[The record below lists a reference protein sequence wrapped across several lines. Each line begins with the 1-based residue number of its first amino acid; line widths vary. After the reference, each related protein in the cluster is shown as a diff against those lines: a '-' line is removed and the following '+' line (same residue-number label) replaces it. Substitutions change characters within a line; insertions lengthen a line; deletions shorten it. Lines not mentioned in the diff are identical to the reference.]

1 MVAGTKPK
9 LYTLQP
15 DEKST
20 VVMVYTDSYLYWG
33 EVITKER
40 IRVSTW
46 FRTNAAPDNLCIYNG
61 MALLPGSPGPLKPI
75 NYPEVHIPM
84 EKVIAFHMVPPAAD
98 PPDYDTSELNRKMEN
113 VVALVGQFRMDGKL
127 RMASHMTLEKYFEV
141 ARETF
146 TGLYDVLIS
155 HPSMSQFSLPKVP
168 FVLLRLTST
177 VIALKSMVTETI

>member
-1 MVAGTKPK
+1 MVTGVKGS

-15 DEKST
+15 DEKAT
-20 VVMVYTDSYLYWG
+20 MVMVYTDSYLYWG

-61 MALLPGSPGPLKPI
+61 MALLPGSSGPLKPI

-84 EKVIAFHMVPPAAD
+84 ERVIAFHMLPPSCD
-98 PPDYDTSELNRKMEN
+98 PVDYDASESNRKMEN
-113 VVALVGQFRMDGKL
+113 VVALVGQFRLDGKL
-127 RMASHMTLEKYFEV
+127 RMATQMNLEKYFEI

-146 TGLYDVLIS
+146 TALYNVTVS
-155 HPSMSQFSLPKVP
+155 HPGMPQFNLPKVP
-168 FVLLRLTST
+168 FVLVRLTET
-177 VIALKSMVTETI
+177 VIASMPFTSE